1 MDQGAFWLILRHEP
15 YLFIREVTMY
25 IIDRFEGE
33 WAIVETENRS
43 TFNLPRNILPIDL
56 KEGDVISIQINADP
70 IATIERS
77 KKAKSLL
84 DNFFDE

>member
-1 MDQGAFWLILRHEP
+1 
-15 YLFIREVTMY
+15 MY
-25 IIDRFEGE
+25 IIERFEGE

-43 TFNLPRNILPIDL
+43 TFNLPRSILPIEL
-56 KEGDVISIQINADP
+56 KEGDVISIQISADP
-70 IATIERS
+70 VATRQRS